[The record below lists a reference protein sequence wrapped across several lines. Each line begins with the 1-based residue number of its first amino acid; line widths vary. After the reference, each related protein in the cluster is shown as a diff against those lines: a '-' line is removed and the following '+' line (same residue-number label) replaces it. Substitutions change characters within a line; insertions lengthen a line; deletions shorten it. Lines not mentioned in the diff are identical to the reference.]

1 MYQARPKSR
10 FAVIIDIKVAD
21 VFTVV
26 HQLLF
31 GYLPVVL
38 QEPFRITLPDEVIK
52 ANLDQTELVRNTAS
66 GLVAPTS
73 ETQAT
78 FFLQQ
83 ELAGS
88 VIQWDHLLGQR
99 LLETG
104 PQCLWDHPQLH
115 LARRISQEGEFA
127 ILQLANQL
135 THWTQDVE
143 ETFQALYH
151 IFEDG
156 YNFCLPTHWSSGDL
170 VLMQSLKAAAVT
182 WGCENLLKPRQ
193 LLNLYEYSW
202 NFHSSKFS
210 DLGLSTFS
218 FRPKS
223 IFNLSAK

>member
-1 MYQARPKSR
+1 MKVPAELITESRGVGEIQCARVRKVYQARPKSR

-88 VIQWDHLLGQR
+88 VIQ
-99 LLETG
+99 
-104 PQCLWDHPQLH
+104 
-115 LARRISQEGEFA
+115 
-127 ILQLANQL
+127 
-135 THWTQDVE
+135 
-143 ETFQALYH
+143 
-151 IFEDG
+151 
-156 YNFCLPTHWSSGDL
+156 
-170 VLMQSLKAAAVT
+170 
-182 WGCENLLKPRQ
+182 
-193 LLNLYEYSW
+193 
-202 NFHSSKFS
+202 
-210 DLGLSTFS
+210 
-218 FRPKS
+218 
-223 IFNLSAK
+223 